1 MTVEKLSPTEFLHN
15 INEKED
21 FKKELLLEK
30 DEQKIFFPIYYR
42 DYTDKNGEKIFQIL
56 FINSDDFIK
65 NKKSFEKN
73 KDYQL
78 SIDEYSWEFSGIE
91 LKPFLRKKTFIL
103 CKIIDIRPN
112 FFKIKILHYVDK

>member
-42 DYTDKNGEKIFQIL
+42 NYTNNNGEKIFQIS
-56 FINSDDFIK
+56 FKNSKDFED

-78 SIDEYSWEFSGIE
+78 SITENHWSFSGNE
-91 LKPFLRKKTFIL
+91 LKPYPGKKIFIM

-112 FFKIKILHYVDK
+112 FFKIKILHYVEK